1 MIRTVEIPDLPGV
14 DQSVLDR
21 LQRGRRTAAHHQGA
35 SVEILFP
42 DDILSGERIVF
53 VRDQIDAAFKQLM
66 DGDPGDLLRLLL
78 QRKQDIDL
86 IAQKGLD
93 AVFIPEYGRDLNVA
107 VCLRKKPYGFR
118 EKIYGLPD
126 HEADGDAVPVGR
138 AEILP
143 LLDGAF
149 QLLPHAGEEGDE
161 LRSRRRQS
169 GALSAA
175 FKDREAD
182 LFFQQ
187 PDLIGQGRLAD
198 KHILRRPAEVQGMGK
213 LYTIVDLFRGHG
225 ALLLFKN

>member
-1 MIRTVEIPDLPGV
+1 
-14 DQSVLDR
+14 
-21 LQRGRRTAAHHQGA
+21 
-35 SVEILFP
+35 
-42 DDILSGERIVF
+42 
-53 VRDQIDAAFKQLM
+53 M

-149 QLLPHAGEEGDE
+149 QILPHAGQERDK
-161 LRSRRRQS
+161 LRSGRRQRR
-169 GALSAA
+169 ALSAA
-175 FKDREAD
+175 LKDRD
-182 LFFQQ
+182 IHKVCLRFFAFIATKKSSQI
-187 PDLIGQGRLAD
+187 PLAPFN
-198 KHILRRPAEVQGMGK
+198 HR
-213 LYTIVDLFRGHG
+213 
-225 ALLLFKN
+225 LLLFKN